1 MSVTDRNVIDQMV
14 IDENKKLRLII
25 FDYLQWNC
33 VIR

>member
-25 FDYLQWNC
+25 FDYLQ
-33 VIR
+33 